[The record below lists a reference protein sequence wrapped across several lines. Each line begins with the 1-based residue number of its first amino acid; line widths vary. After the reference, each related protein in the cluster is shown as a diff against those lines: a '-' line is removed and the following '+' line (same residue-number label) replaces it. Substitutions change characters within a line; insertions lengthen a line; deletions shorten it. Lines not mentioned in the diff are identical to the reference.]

1 MEPSTPS
8 GLPGK
13 ARDFVVDVHNVHLDR
28 RGGSEP
34 LAISHSRSQMET
46 VREPPQVRDS
56 GFADTTSKWSGEKW
70 GGGGEREGSA
80 LFWPP
85 SFRQTCRV
93 RTAMSALPSSSLQTH
108 PSTFLSP
115 YSCYSWPSSPPW
127 LLTSAMLYTM
137 SLCPSSQYPCARV
150 LRPCEETKAA
160 RDQGTSMVR

>member
-70 GGGGEREGSA
+70 GGEERGKGLPFSGH
-80 LFWPP
+80 PP
-85 SFRQTCRV
+85 SDKHAESGLPCQPFLPRLCKPTPPLFSHPIVVIPGHHLPHGCSHPPCYTPCLCVLPHNIPAHVCYAHV
-93 RTAMSALPSSSLQTH
+93 RRPRLPGIKE
-108 PSTFLSP
+108 PA
-115 YSCYSWPSSPPW
+115 W
-127 LLTSAMLYTM
+127 
-137 SLCPSSQYPCARV
+137 
-150 LRPCEETKAA
+150 
-160 RDQGTSMVR
+160 